1 MTHPDVLIVGGG
13 VIGAACAR
21 TLAMQGQSV
30 VLVDAGTKPGA
41 ATTASAGMLAPLADT
56 HGQDPLL
63 SLRIRARDLYRELVP
78 TLEDETGIDV
88 GLWTD
93 GIVQAAFTAADA
105 DRLKGDVAWQRQQ
118 GFPVDWL
125 EADELRERCP
135 GISAEA
141 LGAHLSPEDGAL
153 EPPAL
158 LDALIRSA
166 TAHGATLRRGERVE
180 EITLDGNRVTG
191 VRFAGDAMDAG
202 AVLIAAGC
210 WSGRVGGLPRP
221 LSVEP
226 VRGQMAALDWPAGE
240 PRAIVFADHGYVLT
254 RGGEAIAGSTMEH
267 VGFDASV
274 TDDAIARILAT
285 ARRIFPALEPAAERR
300 RWAGLRPATPDGAP
314 IVGRDPHVQNLWYAT
329 GHGRN
334 GILLAAITAQIVGSL
349 VAGQPVEHDL
359 APLSPGRFWSEQ

>member
-1 MTHPDVLIVGGG
+1 MTPPDVLIVGGG

-21 TLAMQGQSV
+21 ALAMQGQSV
-30 VLVDAGTKPGA
+30 LLLDAGNKPGA
-41 ATTASAGMLAPLADT
+41 ATAASAGMLAPLADT
-56 HGQDPLL
+56 HGHDPLL
-63 SLRIRARDLYRELVP
+63 SLRVRARDLYRDLAP
-78 TLEDETGIDV
+78 ALEDETGIDV

-93 GIVQAAFTAADA
+93 GIVQVAFTGTEA
-105 DRLKGDVAWQRQQ
+105 DRLKGDIAWQRQQ

-125 EADELRERCP
+125 EAAELRERCP
-135 GISAEA
+135 GISTEA

-166 TAHGATLRRGERVE
+166 TAHGATLQRGERVE
-180 EITLDGNRVTG
+180 QMVIDGDRVTG
-191 VRFAGDAMDAG
+191 VRLASGSIDAG
-202 AVLIAAGC
+202 AVLLAAGC
-210 WSGRVGGLPRP
+210 WSGRMGGLPRP

-226 VRGQMAALDWPAGE
+226 VRGQMAALDWPPGE

-267 VGFDASV
+267 AGFDASV
-274 TDDAIARILAT
+274 TDEAIDRILT
-285 ARRIFPALEPAAERR
+285 NARRIYPALEPLAERR
-300 RWAGLRPATPDGAP
+300 RWAGLRPGTPDGAP
-314 IVGRDPHVQNLWYAT
+314 IVGPDPQIPNLWYAT

-334 GILLAAITAQIVGSL
+334 GILLAAITARIIGAL

>member
-1 MTHPDVLIVGGG
+1 MARPDILIVGGG

-21 TLAMQGQSV
+21 ALAMAGQSV
-30 VLVDAGTKPGA
+30 LLVDAGTKPGA
-41 ATTASAGMLAPLADT
+41 ATPASAGMLAPLADT
-56 HGQDPLL
+56 HGHDPLL
-63 SLRIRARDLYRELVP
+63 SLRIRARDLYRDLVP
-78 TLEDETGIDV
+78 ALEDETGIDV

-93 GIVQAAFTAADA
+93 GIVQVAFNNADA
-105 DRLKGDVAWQRQQ
+105 DRLKSDVAWQRQQ

-135 GISAEA
+135 GISPDA

-158 LDALIRSA
+158 MDALTRSA
-166 TAHGATLRRGERVE
+166 TAHGATLQRGQRVE
-180 EITLDGNRVTG
+180 EVVLEDDRVVG
-191 VRFAGDAMDAG
+191 VRLAGGSIDAG

-267 VGFDASV
+267 AGFDASV
-274 TDDAIARILAT
+274 TDEAISRILTT
-285 ARRIFPALEPAAERR
+285 ARRVYPALEQAPERR
-300 RWAGLRPATPDGAP
+300 RWAGLRPATPDGSP
-314 IVGRDPHVQNLWYAT
+314 IVGRDPKIQNLWYAT

-334 GILLAAITAQIVGSL
+334 GILLAAITAQIIGAL
-349 VAGQPVEHDL
+349 ITGQSAEHDL
-359 APLSPGRFWSEQ
+359 TPLSPARFWSEE